1 MALINLWCERIGA
14 FGFYCETADI
24 EVQEPSAGDPDESTE
39 VSAGVNAFDAHFCGR
54 LSVDGKRGCQCCA
67 ALPDLGN
74 ADIDLET
81 VPGGWSRYTFDGDDL
96 IGSVLPDA
104 EVTVI
109 RPCGDPSCLAVLIR
123 LSERLEQRS
132 RAQCQSQQAVAALK
146 HLPLS

>member
-1 MALINLWCERIGA
+1 MFA
-14 FGFYCETADI
+14 
-24 EVQEPSAGDPDESTE
+24 S
-39 VSAGVNAFDAHFCGR
+39 VNAFYAHLRGR
-54 LSVDGKRGCQCCA
+54 LSVDGKRRCQRCA

-74 ADIDLET
+74 IDINLEA

-109 RPCGDPSCLAVLIR
+109 RPCGDPSCFAVLTR
-123 LSERLEQRS
+123 LSERLEQGS
-132 RAQCQSQQAVAALK
+132 RPERQSQQAVAALK